1 MNNNSYPIKKTTE
14 GGTTNYSMVR
24 LAFSIKYISL
34 GKKNNMIK
42 TEPSQTG
49 IMFKQ
54 RREMESTITKRKKR
68 GRKAKKSKTVIS

>member
-1 MNNNSYPIKKTTE
+1 
-14 GGTTNYSMVR
+14 
-24 LAFSIKYISL
+24 
-34 GKKNNMIK
+34 MIK